1 MPASSTKSSLGAG
14 DYAFQATY
22 NGNDNYNTKTSACE
36 PFSVGKATQ
45 TVTTSLK
52 SAAGDVTIANNSTV
66 DLGSSVYDTAALGG
80 KVDSLSFDGTATVS
94 YAFFHNTAC
103 TGEAFSSEN
112 KTVAADGSVP
122 ASSTKSSLGAG
133 DRSEERRVGKECRS
147 RWSPYHCKKITVGKA
162 TPTVTTTLKD
172 P

>member
-1 MPASSTKSSLGAG
+1 MIRRPPRSTLFP
-14 DYAFQATY
+14 Y
-22 NGNDNYNTKTSACE
+22 
-36 PFSVGKATQ
+36 
-45 TVTTSLK
+45 TTLFRS
-52 SAAGDVTIANNSTV
+52 ANNSTV

-133 DRSEERRVGKECRS
+133 DYAFQATYNGNDNYNTKTSACEPFS
-147 RWSPYHCKKITVGKA
+147 VGKA
-162 TPTVTTTLKD
+162 TPTVRSAEHTSELQSQSNLVC